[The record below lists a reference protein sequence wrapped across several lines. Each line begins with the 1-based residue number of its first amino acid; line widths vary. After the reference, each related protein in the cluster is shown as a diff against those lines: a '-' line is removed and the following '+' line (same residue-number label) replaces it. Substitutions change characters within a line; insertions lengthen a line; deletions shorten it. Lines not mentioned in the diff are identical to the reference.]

1 MGRAAEDACLSRADV
16 VLMTGTNPGASAN
29 RVVKALRAGR
39 FVVAP
44 ENCADS
50 WRELAEFIH
59 VGDVADGIDWA
70 FNNREE
76 ACQKISA
83 GQQFVAQR
91 FAPSSI
97 GAKWT
102 DLFGSI

>member
-1 MGRAAEDACLSRADV
+1 
-16 VLMTGTNPGASAN
+16 MTGTNPGASAN

-44 ENCADS
+44 ENCADA
-50 WRELAEFIH
+50 WRELAEFIY
-59 VGDVADGIDWA
+59 VGDVRDGFNWA

-76 ACQKISA
+76 ACQKIVA

-91 FAPSSI
+91 FAPREI
-97 GAKWT
+97 GTKWT
-102 DLFGSI
+102 GLFASI